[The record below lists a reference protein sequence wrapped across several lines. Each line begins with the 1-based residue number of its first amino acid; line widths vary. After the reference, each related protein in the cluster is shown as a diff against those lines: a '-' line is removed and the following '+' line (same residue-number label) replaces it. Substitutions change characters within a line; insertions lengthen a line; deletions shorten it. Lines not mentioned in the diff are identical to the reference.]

1 MVRAFVPLPLPT
13 LRACA
18 ACLGWADSRCYA
30 VISHISVGEHDVFV
44 TTASASADDHDNKP
58 KEKQA
63 ESIVEKLCQRFRL
76 SEDTRQWRDI
86 AFCLSLLPFKSERSV
101 KKLIEGLPF
110 YRDKLHE
117 EGVYAR
123 FQEILVKVRTRL
135 WQANARTAPPIP
147 SLPFLLPLNFRITL
161 KLLTFT
167 LRQARSN
174 KAANKPD
181 SELNEFETVRLFLSL
196 SLFFFPSLASL
207 ETWRGVARDAYIH
220 TLIYIYM
227 GWRTRSDMSYA

>member
-1 MVRAFVPLPLPT
+1 MLRSHQPPL
-13 LRACA
+13 
-18 ACLGWADSRCYA
+18 SRRTRDRRRRFPAHDALHLHIHRKGNGRRRHVTYIYRHHR
-30 VISHISVGEHDVFV
+30 ISL
-44 TTASASADDHDNKP
+44 TTTINKP

-135 WQANARTAPPIP
+135 WQANARTALRIP
-147 SLPFLLPLNFRITL
+147 SLPFSHLIFRITL

-181 SELNEFETVRLFLSL
+181 SELNEFETVRLLSL
-196 SLFFFPSLASL
+196 SLSLSFFSLLILFGNVA
-207 ETWRGVARDAYIH
+207 WRGVAH
-220 TLIYIYM
+220 TLHPHTYIYGM
-227 GWRTRSDMSYA
+227 AYTL

>member
-1 MVRAFVPLPLPT
+1 MLFSHQPHLSRPTRGKRRRVP
-13 LRACA
+13 A
-18 ACLGWADSRCYA
+18 
-30 VISHISVGEHDVFV
+30 HDALHLYIHRKGNGRRRHVFV

-196 SLFFFPSLASL
+196 SLLFPPP
-207 ETWRGVARDAYIH
+207 
-220 TLIYIYM
+220 
-227 GWRTRSDMSYA
+227 